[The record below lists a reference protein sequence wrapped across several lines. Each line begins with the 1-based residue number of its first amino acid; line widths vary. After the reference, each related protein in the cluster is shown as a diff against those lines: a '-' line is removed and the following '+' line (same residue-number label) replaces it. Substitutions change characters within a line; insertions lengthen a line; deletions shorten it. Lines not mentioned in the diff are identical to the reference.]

1 LSGSGVAFRII
12 HQRQHQHGQGGAVA
26 AAGQTE
32 DVPFGVYG
40 PNEAPHRLFSALMRG
55 LRSQTRVALSAGHQK
70 RDLLFVE
77 DAVDALVA
85 VARSL
90 ENTPQ
95 QVILNLCSG
104 ISVTVRTFAETIARV
119 CGAPM
124 ELLGFGDI
132 PMRPDE
138 VMCWVGDPSR
148 LRAFTGWRPRF
159 DLERGITRSIEQ
171 SLEMV

>member
-1 LSGSGVAFRII
+1 
-12 HQRQHQHGQGGAVA
+12 
-26 AAGQTE
+26 
-32 DVPFGVYG
+32 
-40 PNEAPHRLFSALMRG
+40 MRG

-148 LRAFTGWRPRF
+148 LRACTGWRPRF

-171 SLEMV
+171 SLEMVRNDRRCQPGQSQAHHDFRSGA